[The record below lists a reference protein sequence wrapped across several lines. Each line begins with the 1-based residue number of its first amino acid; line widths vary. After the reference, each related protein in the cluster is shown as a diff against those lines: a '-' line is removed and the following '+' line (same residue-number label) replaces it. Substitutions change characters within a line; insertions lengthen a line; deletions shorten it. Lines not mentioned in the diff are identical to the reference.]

1 MERPTVTPEELLKE
15 TGPEF
20 LARGERRAAQEAP
33 PPNGANDYDATSPGD
48 AVGAPVVIK
57 ATPFAWIEPASIPRR
72 KWLYGRHY
80 IRDFVSQTVAPG
92 GYGKSSLVLVETL
105 AIAVGLPLLG
115 VKPDESVPAWYWNGE
130 DPGDELDRRI
140 ISAALRHGVDR
151 SQLEGRLF
159 VDNGRKTKIIIAEQT
174 RLGARIARPVV
185 DAVIA
190 TIRANSIGLM
200 TIDPFVACHSVS
212 ENDNPAIELVAGAW
226 AEIADTTGCAIELV
240 HHPRKT
246 GAGDVTV
253 EDGRGGSALLAKTR
267 SARVLNRMTKD
278 EAARAGVENH
288 RTYFRVESGKTNM
301 AAPADAADWYHVE
314 GFDLGNGEAGKPGDN
329 VGVVTRWAWPNAFD
343 GVTVAA
349 LRSVQVRIAAGRWR
363 ENSQAKEWAG
373 HAVAKVLDLDASDKA
388 HKARI
393 AGLLKTWIQN
403 GMFAVVEGFDEKR
416 EKRSYIEVG
425 TWADDLQ

>member
-159 VDNGRKTKIIIAEQT
+159 VDNWPQDEDHHCRTDATRREDRPPGCRRGHSDDQGEQHRPHDDRPLR
-174 RLGARIARPVV
+174 RLP
-185 DAVIA
+185 
-190 TIRANSIGLM
+190 
-200 TIDPFVACHSVS
+200 
-212 ENDNPAIELVAGAW
+212 
-226 AEIADTTGCAIELV
+226 
-240 HHPRKT
+240 
-246 GAGDVTV
+246 
-253 EDGRGGSALLAKTR
+253 
-267 SARVLNRMTKD
+267 
-278 EAARAGVENH
+278 
-288 RTYFRVESGKTNM
+288 
-301 AAPADAADWYHVE
+301 
-314 GFDLGNGEAGKPGDN
+314 
-329 VGVVTRWAWPNAFD
+329 
-343 GVTVAA
+343 
-349 LRSVQVRIAAGRWR
+349 
-363 ENSQAKEWAG
+363 
-373 HAVAKVLDLDASDKA
+373 
-388 HKARI
+388 
-393 AGLLKTWIQN
+393 
-403 GMFAVVEGFDEKR
+403 
-416 EKRSYIEVG
+416 
-425 TWADDLQ
+425 